1 MTKTKF
7 LKFWLF
13 LAMGISV
20 MISSS
25 CSKEKG
31 EQLVGTWLK
40 TSENCGNMTFTF
52 NADKTFELHGID
64 CEDNQFSIN
73 GIYDYSANTLTLT
86 YANDDD
92 GIPDTYSYAFLNKNK
107 LSLEM
112 GETVIFT
119 RQ

>member
-1 MTKTKF
+1 MTKSKS

-13 LAMGISV
+13 LALGLSV
-20 MISSS
+20 AVFSS
-25 CSKEKG
+25 CGKEKG
-31 EQLVGTWLK
+31 EQLVGTWIK
-40 TSENCGNMTFTF
+40 TSENCGSMTFTF
-52 NADKTFELHGID
+52 NADKTFELNGID
-64 CEDNQFSIN
+64 CEDNHFSIN
-73 GIYDYSANTLTLT
+73 EVYGYSVNKLTLT

-92 GIPDTYSYAFLNKNK
+92 GMPDTYSYSFLNKNK